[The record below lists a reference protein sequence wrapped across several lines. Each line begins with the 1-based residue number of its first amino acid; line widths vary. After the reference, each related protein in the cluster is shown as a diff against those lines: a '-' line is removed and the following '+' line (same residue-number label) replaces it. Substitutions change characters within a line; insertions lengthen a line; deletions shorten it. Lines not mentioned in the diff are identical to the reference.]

1 MPSQEPRNWEGSS
14 PKTVLPTIIYPH
26 FYQARD
32 HFLGLF
38 TLLASGF
45 SQQELG
51 LMVFI
56 SADGRNGWGPQ
67 QVGPE
72 RRLSTKEL
80 MLSNCAAGKDS

>member
-1 MPSQEPRNWEGSS
+1 MGTS

-32 HFLGLF
+32 HCLGLF

-51 LMVFI
+51 LRAHPGGEWSLYLLMEEM
-56 SADGRNGWGPQ
+56 GGGPSKLDQ
-67 QVGPE
+67 
-72 RRLSTKEL
+72 KE
-80 MLSNCAAGKDS
+80 G